1 MPISG
6 SGAWSVAV
14 TDRVC
19 SFCSSRSKLRVVVMT
34 PEDTDT
40 SCLRATASG
49 LSLQRGTTTA
59 PLQERATTSHS
70 TTVKLNPRQPCK
82 AQSQQDQPHVLSLL
96 LYLLDTSSSQ
106 QVSLLLPPKG
116 LQPELLAISLP
127 SLLIKT
133 SHRAAPVIVRVTEY
147 FKASSR
153 LLWNLN

>member
-59 PLQERATTSHS
+59 PLQERATTAHS
-70 TTVKLNPRQPCK
+70 TTVKLNPCQPCK
-82 AQSQQDQPHVLSLL
+82 AQPQQDQPHILSLL
-96 LYLLDTSSSQ
+96 LFLLDTGSISRFLSCCPLRGFSLSSWLSHCPVSSSRRPIG
-106 QVSLLLPPKG
+106 LL
-116 LQPELLAISLP
+116 Q
-127 SLLIKT
+127 
-133 SHRAAPVIVRVTEY
+133 R
-147 FKASSR
+147 
-153 LLWNLN
+153 